1 MTKNELRSLIK
12 SHFSLID
19 APKVEDTVEEVKENF
34 ASVTLADGVELSNNM
49 EDDFAVGQMVY
60 VKDEAGEWVAAPE
73 GEHTSDSGITLVVD
87 AEGKLSGVHHPDQ
100 AGEGSLEEM
109 SEETVEV
116 ELAEEEAIAEHV
128 IETAI
133 EEGMT
138 PSDVIETVKAVIE
151 EVLAP
156 EMEAMKARLAE
167 MELAYKEK
175 MSTEPATLS
184 TQQRKF
190 AAIQEVKANAFKKG
204 TFSVKQAQLEAFLNK
219 KK

>member
-1 MTKNELRSLIK
+1 MTKENLKELVK
-12 SHFSLID
+12 SHFSLVE
-19 APKVEDTVEEVKENF
+19 APKVEETVARENF
-34 ASVTLADGVELSNNM
+34 ASVTLADGTEVSNNM
-49 EDDFAVGQMVY
+49 EHDFMIGQEVY

-87 AEGKLSGVHHPDQ
+87 AEGKLTGIHHPDTT
-100 AGEGSLEEM
+100 GEGSLEEM
-109 SEETVEV
+109 AEEVEV
-116 ELAEEEAIAEHV
+116 AKEEIAADV

-133 EEGMT
+133 TEGMT

-156 EMEAMKARLAE
+156 EMEAMKARMAE
-167 MELAYKEK
+167 MEMAYKEK

-190 AAIQEVKANAFKKG
+190 AAIQEVKTNAFKGKA
-204 TFSVKQAQLEAFLNK
+204 FNAKQAQLEAFLNK